1 MRVSL
6 TDRMV
11 SQNDDEERIAS
22 TWNRRIFPVGSKL
35 ARVQRDYPRGPRVK
49 KAASSADA
57 QNILTFINAA
67 FRDYLAARVLL
78 LSGLTV
84 QGAVLASTG
93 IEKYLKALLAFRGN
107 KSHGHLK
114 RAHLNAF
121 KNYSPRFYA
130 TFNEEF
136 LLFLQKFYSLRYPDS
151 LPKGFNAVIARR
163 EFLAELDYTAIRLN
177 ASFQPKR
184 PDDKQVETLL
194 DAFLAD
200 RDDRLVDL
208 NHVISNIDKQSFITA
223 DVEIVYEMRI
233 LDTGEYLEIEYAAE
247 PRPSDGR
254 FLREGI
260 RSSDSERGFLTAF
273 KMIMPGE
280 AATAHAGPVPPPSES
295 NND

>member
-1 MRVSL
+1 
-6 TDRMV
+6 
-11 SQNDDEERIAS
+11 
-22 TWNRRIFPVGSKL
+22 
-35 ARVQRDYPRGPRVK
+35 VQIDYPRGPRLK

-57 QNILTFINAA
+57 VNILTFVNAA

-84 QGAVLASTG
+84 QGAVLASTA

-107 KSHGHLK
+107 RSHGHLK

-130 TFNEEF
+130 AFNEEF
-136 LLFLQKFYSLRYPDS
+136 LLFLQKLYPLRYPDS
-151 LPKGFNAVIARR
+151 LPKGFNVVIARR
-163 EFLAELDYTAIRLN
+163 EFLAELDDTAIRLN

-194 DAFLAD
+194 DKFLAG
-200 RDDRLVDL
+200 RDDRLMDL
-208 NHVISNIDKQSFITA
+208 NHVLNRIDKATFVTA
-223 DVEIVYEMRI
+223 ETEIVYEMRV
-233 LDTGEYLEIEYAAE
+233 LDTGEYLELEYGAK

-260 RSSDSERGFLTAF
+260 RPSGFDRGFLTAF
-273 KMIMPGE
+273 GMIMPE
-280 AATAHAGPVPPPSES
+280 ASPETDRSDVTHPTPPSGS
-295 NND
+295 RS